1 LKCKRHILI
10 ASVLF
15 GLIVETRAQNEDAL
29 IRSGNRAYRQKQ
41 IEQSKQDYKKA
52 LDKAPENPVAH
63 YNLGNS
69 EFRDNEFAD
78 AEKSYGESIGHSS
91 DHDMVEKGYYNKGVA
106 QIRQKQLEQSI
117 ESWKSALKLDPTDQ
131 EARENLQ
138 KALMELKMK
147 QPPPPPK
154 ENQKDKEKDKKDQK
168 KDEQPKPQP
177 SKLSKQQVDQLLKAL
192 EQKEKDVQD
201 KMNQS
206 KVKSLSQ
213 PEKDW

>member
-1 LKCKRHILI
+1 LRVNNVIL
-10 ASVLF
+10 ASALLL
-15 GLIVETRAQNEDAL
+15 GIVVNAKAQNEDAL

-52 LDKAPENPVAH
+52 LDKAPENPVAN
-63 YNLGNS
+63 YNMGNS
-69 EFRDNEFAD
+69 EFRGNEFGD
-78 AEKSYGESIGHSS
+78 AEKSYEASISHSAEKS
-91 DHDMVEKGYYNKGVA
+91 MTEKGYYNMGVA
-106 QIRQKQLEQSI
+106 QIKQKQLEQSI
-117 ESWKSALKLDPTDQ
+117 DSWKTALKLDPNDQ

-138 KALMELKMK
+138 KALLELKMK

-154 ENQKDKEKDKKDQK
+154 ENQKDKEKEKKDQNK
-168 KDEQPKPQP
+168 NEQPKPQQ
-177 SKLSKQQVDQLLKAL
+177 SKLTKQQVDQLLRAL

>member
-1 LKCKRHILI
+1 MKLKRSISSITIL
-10 ASVLF
+10 L
-15 GLIVETRAQNEDAL
+15 GLVIYGHAQNEDAL

-52 LDKAPENPVAH
+52 LDKTPENPVAN

-69 EFRDNEFAD
+69 EFRNNEFD
-78 AEKSYGESIGHSS
+78 NAEKSYEASINHSPEKS
-91 DHDMVEKGYYNKGVA
+91 MTEKGYYNKGVA

-117 ESWKSALKLDPTDQ
+117 DSWKAALKLDPNDQ

-138 KALMELKMK
+138 KALLELKMK
-147 QPPPPPK
+147 QPPPPK
-154 ENQKDKEKDKKDQK
+154 ENQKDKEKEKKDQK

-177 SKLSKQQVDQLLKAL
+177 SKLSKQQVEQLLRAL

>member
-1 LKCKRHILI
+1 LRLKRTISIFSIQL
-10 ASVLF
+10 A
-15 GLIVETRAQNEDAL
+15 IVFSARAQNEDAL

-69 EFRDNEFAD
+69 EFRDNEFGD
-78 AEKSYGESIGHSS
+78 AEKSYNESISHSS
-91 DHDMVEKGYYNKGVA
+91 EKSMTEKGYYNKGVA
-106 QIRQKQLEQSI
+106 EIRQKQLEHSI
-117 ESWKSALKLDPTDQ
+117 DSWKAALKLDPNDQ
-131 EARENLQ
+131 ETRENLQ
-138 KALMELKMK
+138 KALLELKMK
-147 QPPPPPK
+147 QPPPPK
-154 ENQKDKEKDKKDQK
+154 ENQKDKDKEKKDQNK
-168 KDEQPKPQP
+168 NEQPKPQP
-177 SKLSKQQVDQLLKAL
+177 SRLSKQQVDQLLKAL

-206 KVKSLSQ
+206 KVRSLSQ

>member
-1 LKCKRHILI
+1 MRFKKTIIIFVFQL
-10 ASVLF
+10 
-15 GLIVETRAQNEDAL
+15 GLIFSASAQNEDAL

-41 IEQSKQDYKKA
+41 IEQSKQEYKKA
-52 LDKAPENPVAH
+52 LDKTPENPVAH

-69 EFRDNEFAD
+69 EFRGNEFGD
-78 AEKSYGESIGHSS
+78 AEKSYDESISHSTDKS
-91 DHDMVEKGYYNKGVA
+91 MTEKGYYNKGVA
-106 QIRQKQLEQSI
+106 EIKQKQLEKSI
-117 ESWKSALKLDPTDQ
+117 DSWKNALKLDPNDQ

-138 KALMELKMK
+138 KALLELKMK
-147 QPPPPPK
+147 QPPPPK
-154 ENQKDKEKDKKDQK
+154 QDQKDKEKEKKDQNK
-168 KDEQPKPQP
+168 NEQPKPQP